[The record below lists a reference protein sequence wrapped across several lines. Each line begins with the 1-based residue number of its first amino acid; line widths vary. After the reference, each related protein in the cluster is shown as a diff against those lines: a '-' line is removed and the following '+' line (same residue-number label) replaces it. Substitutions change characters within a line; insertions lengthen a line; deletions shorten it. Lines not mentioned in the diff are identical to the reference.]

1 MDRLRRV
8 PAAHA
13 RPPRRPHPGTAAMT
27 PGRWETPARL
37 LVAAVTRAHRHRLA
51 LSLGG
56 LLTILAVAS
65 GYLGMGTLRINPF
78 DRPYRVT
85 VELQRSGGLLPGQ
98 DVTLRG
104 VRIGR
109 VESVRVTGD
118 KVVAVAA
125 LREHTRVP
133 ASGQVRVAA
142 LSAAG
147 EQYLDFQPDT
157 DTGPYLGDGTVV
169 TADRT
174 TTPVPLS
181 DMLESLS
188 GTLAQIDPDRLAA
201 ISRELGVSEAGPD
214 KLAAIIDGGTFL
226 LATLDAVLPQT
237 VTLLRNSRVVLTTL
251 GDGGPE
257 LESTAANLAAIASG
271 VAAMTG
277 GYEQLLAQTPPM
289 LSTVD
294 SILVQN
300 SPTMVALLG
309 NLITVSQVAHTR
321 IPALREFFFPQQR
334 TGSALDAVASAF
346 HDGGVW
352 ALANIYPRYAC
363 DYGTPRRPGSVPD
376 YAPPYLNA
384 DCPDP
389 TLIPRGASNAP
400 RPLDDPVPAAPPGD
414 PLRTADAPPTSPLTI
429 PTPYGGPSAPLPR

>member
-1 MDRLRRV
+1 MT
-8 PAAHA
+8 
-13 RPPRRPHPGTAAMT
+13 PRRG
-27 PGRWETPARL
+27 ETPARL
-37 LVAAVTRAHRHRLA
+37 LVGAVTRAHRHRLT
-51 LSLGG
+51 LSLVG
-56 LLTILAVAS
+56 LLTILAIAS
-65 GYLGMGTLRINPF
+65 GYLGMGTLRIDPF

-85 VELQRSGGLLPGQ
+85 VELPRSGGLLPGQ

-109 VESVRVTGD
+109 VESVRVAGD

-125 LREHTRVP
+125 LHEHTRVP

-147 EQYLDFQPDT
+147 EQYLDFQPAT
-157 DTGPYLGDGTVV
+157 DIGPYLGDGAVV

-174 TTPVPLS
+174 TTPVPLA

-201 ISRELGVSEAGPD
+201 ISRELRVSEAGPD

-226 LATLDAVLPQT
+226 VATLDTALPQT

-251 GDGGPE
+251 GDGRAT
-257 LESTAANLAAIASG
+257 LEATAADLATTAGG

-277 GYEQLLAQTPPM
+277 GYEQLLTQTPPM
-289 LSTVD
+289 LATVD
-294 SILVQN
+294 AILARN

-309 NLITVSQVAHTR
+309 NLLTVSQVAATR
-321 IPALREFFFPQQR
+321 VPALQEFFFPQQR
-334 TGSALDAVASAF
+334 AGSALDAVASAF

-352 ALANIYPRYAC
+352 ALANIYPRYTC

-400 RPLDDPVPAAPPGD
+400 RPPDDPVPAAPPDD
-414 PLRTADAPPTSPLTI
+414 PLRTADPPPTGPLSI
-429 PTPYGGPSAPLPR
+429 PTPYGGPSAPVPR